1 MTPADRPCRILFL
14 TRRYPPSVGGIQTHC
29 YKLFAYLSDRL
40 PVTLVALRRESILH
54 LAWFL
59 PYAWMRALLALVLR
73 RVDVIY
79 FSDGVVGAAAALLAP
94 LRGRVR
100 FVVTI
105 YGLEMT
111 YGSLWAQR
119 LMRWGAGQCQ
129 RIVVIS
135 ENTREIAVRWGIDR
149 ERTDLAYVG
158 VEPLELPPER
168 AALVR
173 EQFESQHG
181 LVFGRDRV
189 LLSIGRQVR
198 RKGLAAFLEHG
209 FGLLDG
215 DVRLIIGGAGPELPG
230 LAEIVEQRGFGN
242 RVLLLG
248 PVDDEVAAMLRA
260 SCDLFLMPNIHLDD
274 DVEGYGISPLESM
287 YMGTPV
293 VAFAVDALV
302 ESVRA
307 GGYLVPEADYDAFA
321 DRVAEFLSRPLEER
335 LALGQAARDYVL
347 GEYSWEQ
354 TAQQYAAISAGP
366 QKESHALH

>member
-135 ENTREIAVRWGIDR
+135 ENTREIAVAWGVGR
-149 ERTDLAYVG
+149 ERTELAYVG

-168 AALVR
+168 VAEVR
-173 EQFESQHG
+173 EQFEAQHG
-181 LVFGRDRV
+181 LQFGRDRV

-198 RKGLAAFLEHG
+198 RKGLAAFVEHG

-215 DVRLIIGGAGPELPG
+215 DVHLIIGGAGPELPRI
-230 LAEIVEQRGFGN
+230 AQIVERRGYAN
-242 RVLLLG
+242 RILLLG
-248 PVDDEVAAMLRA
+248 PVEEEVAAMLRE
-260 SCDLFLMPNIHLDD
+260 SSDLFLMPNIHLDD
-274 DVEGYGISPLESM
+274 DLEGYGISPLESM
-287 YMGTPV
+287 YMKTPV
-293 VAFAVDALV
+293 VAFAVDALT
-302 ESVRA
+302 ESVRE
-307 GGYLVPEADYDAFA
+307 GGYLIPDGDYAAFA
-321 DRVAEFLSRPLEER
+321 DRVAGFLALPLEQR
-335 LALGQAARDYVL
+335 RALGQAARDYVL
-347 GEYSWEQ
+347 TEYSWER
-354 TAQQYAAISAGP
+354 TTQQYAAIFAGR
-366 QKESHALH
+366 EEENRALH